1 MPDSPQLS
9 YGSPVHRHSM
19 GPGEYGPL
27 IDVVTQRCVR
37 APPGG
42 GTRNEQ
48 PGEPNT
54 VLKIENPYKTRGFT
68 LCEGSQAHNG
78 VLRANHHAV
87 LKILGQLMWNC
98 SHYFFGDIGL
108 RSRSKRFGASVWS
121 ANAEAMNSDQ
131 EQELVAE
138 EDTAPVRSS
147 ESTALFTH
155 GLSPYPVCPS
165 SS

>member
-9 YGSPVHRHSM
+9 SGSPVHLHSM
-19 GPGEYGPL
+19 SPGESGPL
-27 IDVVTQRCVR
+27 VEVVTQRCVR

-42 GTRNEQ
+42 GARNEQ

-54 VLKIENPYKTRGFT
+54 DLKIESPCSTRGFT
-68 LCEGSQAHNG
+68 LCEASQAHNG
-78 VLRANHHAV
+78 LLRANHHAV
-87 LKILGQLMWNC
+87 LKILGQLMWNS
-98 SHYFFGDIGL
+98 SHYFFGEIGL
-108 RSRSKRFGASVWS
+108 RSRPKRFGASVWS
-121 ANAEAMNSDQ
+121 AKAEATNSDQ
-131 EQELVAE
+131 AQELVTE